1 MGRAETRTKLPLAE
15 WARIMGINPLHFE
28 GVILPADRPSV
39 CAQPWFQHPWQ
50 DADRVGREDVAIA
63 IARAEEDIERF
74 LRARLLPAWEADEWK
89 PTIRFHKPEMFNLSA
104 SDVRGMAQ
112 VVQTQWGHMISPG
125 VEKKDEIELD
135 VAIAWAST
143 LPPVAYADTGTVA
156 IAALPAAVTKEC
168 EIHIYYPGKSG
179 ADEWEI
185 RPINVSITAGAAA
198 ITFKRELTVL
208 ESLQEDPETPEIL
221 GTVDGNFLTTVD
233 VYRKWND
240 PQTQVSFLWEPTGIC
255 GCGNA
260 TTCVNCAYSTQT
272 GCLML
277 RGDPKLGVVSYRPG
291 TWDAANDHFDA
302 AAWAVSRQPDIVRL
316 YYLAGI
322 QDLKRAC
329 PTVQMDPAW
338 ARTVAYYAAAL
349 FDRGVCECNNVHAWV
364 ERMRQDLAA
373 NLENV
378 SFQISEGDLDN
389 PFGTRRGGIDAWK
402 RVKNAREA
410 VTGVVM

>member
-1 MGRAETRTKLPLAE
+1 MGRAETISKLPLAE

-74 LRARLLPAWEADEWK
+74 LKARLLPAWEVDEWK
-89 PTIRFHKPEMFNLSA
+89 PTIRPFKPELFNLSVT
-104 SDVRGMAQ
+104 DIRGMAQ
-112 VVQTQWGHMISPG
+112 VVQTEWGHMVSPG
-125 VEKKDEIELD
+125 VEKKDLITAG
-135 VAIAWAST
+135 VAIGWSST
-143 LPPVAYADTGTVA
+143 LPPATYDDTGTVL
-156 IAALPAAVTKEC
+156 ITVLPAAVTKEC

-185 RPINVSITAGAAA
+185 RPINVSIVGGAAT

-208 ESLQEDPETPEIL
+208 ESLQEDPATPEID
-221 GTVDGNFLTTVD
+221 GTVPANFLEDVD

-240 PQTQVSFLWEPTGIC
+240 PQTQVTFLWEPTGIC
-255 GCGNA
+255 GCGSG
-260 TTCVNCAYSTQT
+260 TCVHCAYSSQA
-272 GCLML
+272 GCLLL
-277 RGDPKLGVVSYRPG
+277 RGEPKLGIVAYQPG
-291 TWDAANDHFDA
+291 TWEVDEEVFNS
-302 AAWAVSRQPDIVRL
+302 AAWAVARQPDIVRL

-322 QDLKRAC
+322 QDPKRNC
-329 PTVQMDPAW
+329 PTLEMSPAW
-338 ARTVAYYAAAL
+338 ARTVAYYAASL
-349 FDRGVCECNNVHAWV
+349 LDRGVCECNNVHAWV
-364 ERMRQDLAA
+364 ERQRQDLAA

-378 SFQISEGDLDN
+378 SFQISSEDLDN

-410 VTGVVM
+410 VTGRVM